1 MPDILPFKF
10 EDNDVRIVADEKG
23 EPWFIAKDVCG
34 ILGLT
39 DTSMSVGN
47 LEEDEKGTS
56 KVCTAGGN
64 QVMTIISESG
74 LYALVI
80 RSNKPKAKKFRK
92 WLTSEVLP
100 SIRKTGSYSIS
111 GKFKVPTKFSEA
123 LFLCAQLQADKEAN
137 AHKVEAYDI
146 FLTADNAQTMNE
158 VAKSLKTGRNKLFA
172 LLRERGYLMRNNLPF
187 QQYMDA
193 ELFVVREITIEKG
206 DYVEN
211 KTQTLVTAKGI
222 DVIKDLLYGQSAGQ
236 LETVITET
244 ICGASRF

>member
-10 EDNDVRIVADEKG
+10 EQNDVRITTDEKG
-23 EPWFIAKDVCG
+23 EPWFIAKDVAE
-34 ILGLT
+34 ILEYKAWDSNL
-39 DTSMSVGN
+39 VGHIPV
-47 LEEDEKGTS
+47 EWKGAKRIRTL
-56 KVCTAGGN
+56 GGS
-64 QVMTIISESG
+64 QEMTILSEQG
-74 LYALVI
+74 LYFFLA
-80 RSNKPKAKKFRK
+80 RSDKPKALPFQK
-92 WLTSEVLP
+92 WIAGEVLP
-100 SIRKTGSYSIS
+100 SIRKTGSYSIP

-123 LFLCAQLQADKEAN
+123 LFLCAQLQAEKEAS

-193 ELFVVREITIEKG
+193 GFFVVREITIEKG

-211 KTQTLVTAKGI
+211 KTQTLVTAKGV
-222 DVIKDLLYGQSAGQ
+222 DVIKDLLYGQSYSKADTPGA
-236 LETVITET
+236 LH
-244 ICGASRF
+244 CASRF